1 MGRGLKRIIKR
12 SFEEFKSTIIIC
24 KKASIH
30 DGLITLKGKIIIQKL
45 SKNGFK
51 ETEKQKKVLLKK
63 HEIMLR
69 YFDELYKSYLNSNIN
84 IKINNNC
91 DKGKNL
97 SDKIWICWWQG
108 IENAPRIVKTC
119 IESIRKY
126 TSHEIIIIDEKNL
139 EEYISFPDFI
149 KKKFLENKIS
159 RTHLSDILRMSLLA
173 KYGGLWL
180 DSTFFCTKNI
190 DNIFN
195 NQIWSIKRPNYLHC
209 SVASGF
215 FANYSLYSNKDS
227 TWFYEKILNFLL
239 FYWSK
244 YDYVIDYLML
254 DYMIVTIKK
263 YDEDY
268 SNLLDSIM
276 PNNRNCDELFKVLND
291 KFESDI
297 WNDLKEETYLFKLS
311 WKFNFKSDNV
321 DTFYD
326 KLINNQLD

>member
-1 MGRGLKRIIKR
+1 
-12 SFEEFKSTIIIC
+12 
-24 KKASIH
+24 
-30 DGLITLKGKIIIQKL
+30 
-45 SKNGFK
+45 
-51 ETEKQKKVLLKK
+51 
-63 HEIMLR
+63 
-69 YFDELYKSYLNSNIN
+69 
-84 IKINNNC
+84 
-91 DKGKNL
+91 
-97 SDKIWICWWQG
+97 
-108 IENAPRIVKTC
+108 
-119 IESIRKY
+119 
-126 TSHEIIIIDEKNL
+126 
-139 EEYISFPDFI
+139 
-149 KKKFLENKIS
+149 
-159 RTHLSDILRMSLLA
+159 MSLLA